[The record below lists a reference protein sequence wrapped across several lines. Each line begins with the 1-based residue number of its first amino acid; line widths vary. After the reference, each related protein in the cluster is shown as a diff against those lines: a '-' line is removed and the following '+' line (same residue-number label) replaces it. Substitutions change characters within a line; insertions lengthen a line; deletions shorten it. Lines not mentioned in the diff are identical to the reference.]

1 MMVERKLEEKIFINE
16 IVGKYLRNK
25 HILLEYLARKEENE
39 RPQTVID
46 VKVAFNLKKSYAWT
60 LLKKLELDSLI
71 EKSGKV
77 KMNEIEYNSYILTG
91 KAKQELKIIA
101 RFFSRYRI

>member
-39 RPQTVID
+39 
-46 VKVAFNLKKSYAWT
+46 
-60 LLKKLELDSLI
+60 LI
-71 EKSGKV
+71 EKKICGKEP
-77 KMNEIEYNSYILTG
+77 K
-91 KAKQELKIIA
+91 
-101 RFFSRYRI
+101 

>member
-46 VKVAFNLKKSYAWT
+46 VKVAFN
-60 LLKKLELDSLI
+60 
-71 EKSGKV
+71 
-77 KMNEIEYNSYILTG
+77 
-91 KAKQELKIIA
+91 
-101 RFFSRYRI
+101 

>member
-1 MMVERKLEEKIFINE
+1 
-16 IVGKYLRNK
+16 
-25 HILLEYLARKEENE
+25 
-39 RPQTVID
+39 
-46 VKVAFNLKKSYAWT
+46 KKSYAWT

-77 KMNEIEYNSYILTG
+77 KMNEIEYNSYILTE
-91 KAKQELKIIA
+91 KARQELKIIA